1 MSRVGWAR
9 PRIGARRSAMAR
21 EVGKCILA
29 MGIRVTVCI
38 YVRR

>member
-29 MGIRVTVCI
+29 MGVTVCI